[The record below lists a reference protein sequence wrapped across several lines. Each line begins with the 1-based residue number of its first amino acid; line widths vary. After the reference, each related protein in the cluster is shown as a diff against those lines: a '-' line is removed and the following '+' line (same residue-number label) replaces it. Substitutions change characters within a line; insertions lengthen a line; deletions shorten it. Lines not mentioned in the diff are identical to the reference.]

1 MRAWCQS
8 GIATVASDKSADANN
23 GVTRDTTRGG
33 ALYVVATPIGNL
45 EDISA
50 RALDVLGSV
59 DLILAEDTRHS
70 ATLLARYAIGTKCRS
85 FHEHNESRQVTR
97 LVERI
102 AAGQRVALISDAG
115 TPLISDP
122 GFPLVVA
129 LREQGLAIIPIP
141 GPSAAVCA
149 LSVAGLATARFCFEG
164 FLPTRTSARRRHL
177 QELSAERR
185 TLVFYESPRRILQAV
200 ADLAAEFGSE
210 RPAVLARELTKI
222 HESVI
227 GGTLA
232 ELHDW
237 LVAHE
242 EQRRGEFVIVVAGA
256 APTDKDG
263 ETTSISTAEL
273 LRVLVEELTLS
284 QAVSV
289 AVRLTGGRRN
299 ALYRQA
305 IALVEA
311 GKEDTG
317 NRGQEK

>member
-1 MRAWCQS
+1 MRAWCQN
-8 GIATVASDKSADANN
+8 GIATVASDKSADASNR
-23 GVTRDTTRGG
+23 VTRDTVCSG

-45 EDISA
+45 QDVSS

-70 ATLLARYAIGTKCRS
+70 ATLLARYGIGTKCRS
-85 FHEHNESRQVTR
+85 FHEHNESRQVSR
-97 LVERI
+97 IVERI
-102 AAGQRVALISDAG
+102 AAGERVALISDAG

-122 GFPLVVA
+122 GFRLVVA
-129 LREQGLAIIPIP
+129 LREQGHAIIPIP
-141 GPSAAVCA
+141 GPSAVICA

-164 FLPTRTSARRRHL
+164 FLPARTGARRRHL
-177 QELSAERR
+177 QGLSAEPR

-200 ADLAAEFGSE
+200 ADLAAEFGPE

-222 HESVI
+222 HETVI

-237 LVAHE
+237 LAEHD

-256 APTDKDG
+256 APTESD
-263 ETTSISTAEL
+263 EQTTSVSTTEL
-273 LRVLVEELTLS
+273 LRVLVEELTAS

-289 AVRLTGGRRN
+289 AVRLTGGKRN

-311 GKEDTG
+311 GKEDFG
-317 NRGQEK
+317 NGDREK

>member
-1 MRAWCQS
+1 M
-8 GIATVASDKSADANN
+8 
-23 GVTRDTTRGG
+23 
-33 ALYVVATPIGNL
+33 
-45 EDISA
+45 
-50 RALDVLGSV
+50 
-59 DLILAEDTRHS
+59 
-70 ATLLARYAIGTKCRS
+70 
-85 FHEHNESRQVTR
+85 
-97 LVERI
+97 
-102 AAGQRVALISDAG
+102 
-115 TPLISDP
+115 
-122 GFPLVVA
+122 
-129 LREQGLAIIPIP
+129 
-141 GPSAAVCA
+141 
-149 LSVAGLATARFCFEG
+149 
-164 FLPTRTSARRRHL
+164 
-177 QELSAERR
+177 
-185 TLVFYESPRRILQAV
+185 

-263 ETTSISTAEL
+263 ETTSIPTAEL

-305 IALVEA
+305 IALVA
-311 GKEDTG
+311 ADGEDSG